1 MRRPKPISPRIHG
14 VLDYATSTAVAVAP
28 RAMNFPRPAR
38 VLFES
43 LAAGYTGLS
52 AVTDY
57 PLSVKRLAPFKVH
70 GATELAIAAVL
81 PALPF
86 ALGFADH
93 RAARNLCFGLT
104 PSRPVRIPTVF
115 LGRSVYTESPLG
127 GRPNVESDDAGR
139 RA

>member
-1 MRRPKPISPRIHG
+1 MRKPISPRIHG
-14 VLDYATSTAVAVAP
+14 VLDYATSATVAAAP
-28 RAMNFPRPAR
+28 LAMNFPQPAR

-43 LAAGYTGLS
+43 LAAGYTGVS

-57 PLSVKRLAPFKVH
+57 PLSMKRLIPFKAH

-81 PALPF
+81 PFLPW

-104 PSRPVRIPTVF
+104 ALTVVVAA
-115 LGRSVYTESPLG
+115 LTDWDSNE
-127 GRPNVESDDAGR
+127 
-139 RA
+139 

>member
-28 RAMNFPRPAR
+28 RAMNFPKPAR
-38 VLFES
+38 RLFES

-57 PLSVKRLAPFKVH
+57 PMSVRRLAPFKAH
-70 GATELAIAAVL
+70 GAAELAIAAVL
-81 PALPF
+81 PVLPY
-86 ALGFADH
+86 ALGFAHH

-104 PSRPVRIPTVF
+104 ALTIVVAALTDW
-115 LGRSVYTESPLG
+115 E
-127 GRPNVESDDAGR
+127 R
-139 RA
+139 RQ

>member
-1 MRRPKPISPRIHG
+1 MRRPKPISPKTHG
-14 VLDYATSTAVAVAP
+14 VLDYATSAAVAAAP
-28 RAMNFPRPAR
+28 RAMHFPKPAR

-57 PLSVKRLAPFKVH
+57 PLSVKRVAPFKVH

-81 PALPF
+81 PVLPW
-86 ALGFADH
+86 ALGFAEH

-104 PSRPVRIPTVF
+104 ALTLVVAALT
-115 LGRSVYTESPLG
+115 
-127 GRPNVESDDAGR
+127 DWDANQ
-139 RA
+139 

>member
-28 RAMNFPRPAR
+28 RAMRFPKPAR

-57 PLSVKRLAPFKVH
+57 PLSVKRLAPFRVH
-70 GATELAIAAVL
+70 GATELAIAAIL

-104 PSRPVRIPTVF
+104 ALTLIVAVLTDWDGAKR
-115 LGRSVYTESPLG
+115 
-127 GRPNVESDDAGR
+127 
-139 RA
+139 